1 MAIDSKSD
9 RASSALSTALR
20 ASRDDLVARWL
31 ERIAARVAIAP
42 NLVFPTEE
50 LLNHV
55 PLLIDGIAAFVDPG
69 ADEIDAETPV
79 IAKARELGALRHAQG
94 FDVYQI
100 LKEYELMSGVL
111 TAFITDLVDAGKLD
125 YPAGDLLRVTHRVS
139 QAIEMIR
146 QATTTHFLRLAAETV
161 NDREE
166 KLRSFNRMV
175 SHELKNHVSAI
186 KGAVSLM
193 REEWIDADS
202 RTRFLQ
208 MASDNVV
215 GLQHV
220 LENLEMLSRAGA
232 DSRHNRNV
240 LLPSAARESA
250 RQLREMADARGVAVE
265 VAEDMPAVEVNAPAV
280 ELCLNNYISNAIKYS
295 DQSRPDRHVRV
306 TGVFHPREASGRGG
320 ELVVRVEDNGI
331 GVPKEQRGRLFSQF
345 YRAPNNTVTGAEGTG
360 LGLSIVRETVESFG
374 GSAWVEFPE
383 AGGSVFAFS
392 LPSRRDEDAAAAGVT
407 RTPT

>member
-1 MAIDSKSD
+1 MA
-9 RASSALSTALR
+9 ASTALSGALR
-20 ASRDDLVARWL
+20 GSRDELVTRWL
-31 ERIAARVAIAP
+31 DRISARVAIAP

-55 PLLIDGIAAFVDPG
+55 PLLIDGIAAFVDVG
-69 ADEIDAETPV
+69 ATDIDAETPV

-100 LKEYELMSGVL
+100 LKEYELMSSVL
-111 TAFITDLVDAGKLD
+111 TAFITERVEAGEID
-125 YPAGDLLRVTHRVS
+125 CSAGDLLRVADRVS
-139 QAIEMIR
+139 QAVELIR

-161 NDREE
+161 SDREE
-166 KLRSFNRMV
+166 KLRRFNRMV

-193 REEWIDADS
+193 GEEWIDDAT
-202 RTRFLQ
+202 RARFLK
-208 MASDNVV
+208 MASENVV

-220 LENLEMLSRAGA
+220 LENLEMLSRSGV
-232 DSRHNRNV
+232 DSRQNRNV
-240 LLPSAARESA
+240 LLPSAAREAA

-265 VAEDMPAVEVNAPAV
+265 VSEDLPAVEVNAPAV
-280 ELCLNNYISNAIKYS
+280 ELCLTNYISNAIKYC
-295 DQSRPDRHVRV
+295 DQSRPDRHVRI
-306 TGVFHPREASGRGG
+306 TGQFHPREASGRGG

-331 GVPKEQRGRLFSQF
+331 GVPKEQRAKLFSQF
-345 YRAPNNTVTGAEGTG
+345 YRAPNNTITGAEGTG

-383 AGGSVFAFS
+383 KGGSVFAFS

-407 RTPT
+407 RIPT